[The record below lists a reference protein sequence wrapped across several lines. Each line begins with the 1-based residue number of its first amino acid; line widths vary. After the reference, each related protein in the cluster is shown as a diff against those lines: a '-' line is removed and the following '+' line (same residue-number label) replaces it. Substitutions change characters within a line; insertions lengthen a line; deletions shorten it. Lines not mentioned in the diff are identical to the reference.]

1 MLMMRPPCCCIISGA
16 TSFEHMSAPNSSL
29 RTSAGCHRPAVDDLV
44 AASDPNTVVEVEG
57 GPDLARD
64 EIESASEQWRSGP
77 VERHRGMLIADRDL
91 GCMDADRDGRPVLE
105 ADHTPA
111 DVDHHPVRMPA
122 DDGAADRCGALE
134 RQVHHQQLRL
144 HQAIDAGLDL
154 GDGG

>member
-1 MLMMRPPCCCIISGA
+1 MPLDAPVTIATLPSSSFSLIS
-16 TSFEHMSAPNSSL
+16 TPNSSL

-91 GCMDADRDGRPVLE
+91 GCMDADRDGRPVFE

-111 DVDHHPVRMPA
+111 DVDHHQVRMQA
-122 DDGAADRCGALE
+122 ADGASDRTGVIE
-134 RQVHHQQLRL
+134 RTGHHMLRQLTDC
-144 HQAIDAGLDL
+144 I
-154 GDGG
+154 